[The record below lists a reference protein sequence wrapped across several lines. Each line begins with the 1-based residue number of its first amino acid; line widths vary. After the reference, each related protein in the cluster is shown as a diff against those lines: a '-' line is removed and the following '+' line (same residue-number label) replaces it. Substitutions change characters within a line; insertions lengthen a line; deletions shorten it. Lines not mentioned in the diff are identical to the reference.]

1 MSNTE
6 TNTAATI
13 NALGKRQRNVLAAL
27 ARHGSWNGSGWVW
40 ENYSTTKT
48 VLTSLIKTGLVEMV
62 DTSTGTTLSGEFRP
76 TRAVEVHFTGSYT
89 VRLTPA
95 EAINAEATAAAA
107 TYAHS
112 VGRHANTNQF
122 LAFCPACQD
131 EAAARPLA

>member
-62 DTSTGTTLSGEFRP
+62 DTSTP
-76 TRAVEVHFTGSYT
+76 TQTSSWHYAQ
-89 VRLTPA
+89 PA
-95 EAINAEATAAAA
+95 RTKQPQ
-107 TYAHS
+107 
-112 VGRHANTNQF
+112 GRWHKH
-122 LAFCPACQD
+122 
-131 EAAARPLA
+131 RPLAAYASRPVRRRNLAGHSEHLTQERLNQ